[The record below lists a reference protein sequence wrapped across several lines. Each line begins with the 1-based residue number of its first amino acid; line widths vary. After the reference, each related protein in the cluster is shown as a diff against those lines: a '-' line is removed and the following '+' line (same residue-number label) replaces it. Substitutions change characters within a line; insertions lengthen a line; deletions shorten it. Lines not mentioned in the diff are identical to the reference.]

1 MVEQTSNIEVK
12 LHEKISQKLMEIKL
26 DSRQPKDRGKP
37 KEMFVLKFITNER
50 KNITREGSQKRS
62 RKM

>member
-26 DSRQPKDRGKP
+26 DIQRIEENK
-37 KEMFVLKFITNER
+37 MFVLKFITNER

>member
-26 DSRQPKDRGKP
+26 Y
-37 KEMFVLKFITNER
+37 
-50 KNITREGSQKRS
+50 SQRIEENL
-62 RKM
+62 RRCLF

>member
-26 DSRQPKDRGKP
+26 DSQSIEENLRRCL
-37 KEMFVLKFITNER
+37 FWRL
-50 KNITREGSQKRS
+50 
-62 RKM
+62 